1 MTIKD
6 LEYALWLNGVIP
18 KDTEHILDLSKKNGV
33 LSELIDNEL
42 EKLGYDKIFDI
53 EDDFVED
60 EDYDY
65 VERFPHK
72 NRFIED

>member
-18 KDTEHILDLSKKNGV
+18 QDTEYILDLSKKNGV
-33 LSELIDNEL
+33 LSELIDGEL
-42 EKLGYDKIFDI
+42 KKLGYDTIFDI

>member
-6 LEYALWLNGVIP
+6 LEYALWLNGVTP
-18 KDTEHILDLSKKNGV
+18 KDTEYILDLSKKNGV
-33 LSELIDNEL
+33 LSELVDNEL

>member
-6 LEYALWLNGVIP
+6 LEYALWLNGVTP
-18 KDTEHILDLSKKNGV
+18 KDTEYILDLSKKNGV
-33 LSELIDNEL
+33 LSELIDGEL
-42 EKLGYDKIFDI
+42 KKLGYDTIFDI

>member
-6 LEYALWLNGVIP
+6 LEYALWLKGVTP
-18 KDTEHILDLSKKNGV
+18 KDTEYILDLSKKNGV
-33 LSELIDNEL
+33 LSELVDNEL

>member
-1 MTIKD
+1 MTVKD

-18 KDTEHILDLSKKNGV
+18 KDAEHILDLSKKNGV
-33 LSELIDNEL
+33 LSELIDDEL
-42 EKLGYDKIFDI
+42 KKLGYDPIFDV
-53 EDDFVED
+53 EDDFAED

-65 VERFPHK
+65 VQRFPHK